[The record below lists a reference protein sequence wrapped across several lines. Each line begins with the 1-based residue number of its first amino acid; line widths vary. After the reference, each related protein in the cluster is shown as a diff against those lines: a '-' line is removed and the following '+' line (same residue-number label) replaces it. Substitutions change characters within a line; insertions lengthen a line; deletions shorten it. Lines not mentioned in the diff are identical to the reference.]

1 MTDPTIDDL
10 IKALPLKEKVPVVAL
25 KKLLDEREKVDQEQ
39 EKHIVEI
46 KKKYRQKIQPLLQ
59 RVFDELS

>member
-10 IKALPLKEKVPVVAL
+10 IKALPLKEKVPVIAL

-39 EKHIVEI
+39 EKHIVDI
-46 KKKYRQKIQPLLQ
+46 KKKYRQKI
-59 RVFDELS
+59 